1 MPPRPPIPPPS
12 LETCSFSN
20 PDLDTDGMI
29 GSDDEL
35 DDVAR
40 AAQRSRIEKL
50 AQSYAQGAPVYILS
64 ASLRGPFD
72 DGWVN
77 PWKKDRRR
85 HYAKGRSG
93 RTKQKRATS
102 PSPVVQ
108 ETNSRKRRPYHDSE
122 EIRDT
127 RKSAASPSPSVGLS
141 ISKSDPRA
149 DSQRRPSNKS
159 LGNKRGLS
167 AVSPNTPRRI
177 PPSVVGSDVPSQHSA
192 PSRPT
197 DHRWLK
203 KDHVRIGF
211 SQVDPPTSPTTS
223 ISSRLAET
231 RSRMTEGSSKKRKSH
246 PSNDRGP
253 NKSNGLERPFERG
266 DSTPSRNVDDRLPVD
281 TRFSSPGKQLCP
293 PPVADSLTGASYRD
307 RSFHVLSS
315 SSQLPKFEYRRR
327 RHPLPDGEAH
337 RKPPPTVVANERSPA
352 GSVASNDTEIADN
365 DLEVPRVSPSS
376 NMVEKGPPES
386 AQGPRASFTTSNTSN
401 TFCDTS
407 ESHPEDQTSGFH
419 PRGST
424 SEKLPSAQQVQQNP
438 TITDHTTS
446 LRSIAIPK
454 SNLEHDGDANST
466 FDAPFSTQAALR
478 LAQKSFQN
486 DLDTPNRIPEASDHI
501 GLTSRSLNPGTSGSK
516 NITPFHQ
523 MTRPA
528 TDDGPKSAP
537 GTTAHQM
544 ISTQH
549 IIDAVTP
556 FTFSAEKKIQFLTA
570 SSHKDSAK
578 KCHGD
583 SHHLSSPTSPSPSDN
598 NREPPASRGEG
609 SSVHNQSPE
618 YPSVPLEMQ
627 SALAMTLSGTTPPT
641 AQDGQGAA
649 DSFNLSQAIA
659 EAGSWLQ
666 HSFDL
671 NRDIMA
677 MKHSK
682 SGSSAKTARSA
693 AVSFDTTK

>member
-12 LETCSFSN
+12 LETCSVSK
-20 PDLDTDGMI
+20 PDLDTDGII

-40 AAQRSRIEKL
+40 AAQRSRIERL
-50 AQSYAQGAPVYILS
+50 AESYAQGAPVYILS

-77 PWKKDRRR
+77 PWKKNRRR
-85 HYAKGRSG
+85 DYARGHSG
-93 RTKQKRATS
+93 RTKKKRATS

-122 EIRDT
+122 EIRDK
-127 RKSAASPSPSVGLS
+127 RKSAASPSSSVGVS
-141 ISKSDPRA
+141 IGKSDPRA
-149 DSQRRPSNKS
+149 DSQRRPFNRS
-159 LGNKRGLS
+159 LGNKHGLS

-177 PPSVVGSDVPSQHSA
+177 PPSIVGSDVPSQRSA

-231 RSRMTEGSSKKRKSH
+231 RSRMAEDSSKKRKSR

-253 NKSNGLERPFERG
+253 KESNNLKRPFERG
-266 DSTPSRNVDDRLPVD
+266 NSTPSRNVDDRLRVD

-293 PPVADSLTGASYRD
+293 SPVGDSLTGVSHRD
-307 RSFHVLSS
+307 RSFQVLSS

-327 RHPLPDGEAH
+327 RHALPDGEAH
-337 RKPPPTVVANERSPA
+337 PKPPPTAVANERSPA
-352 GSVASNDTEIADN
+352 GSVASNDTEIAD
-365 DLEVPRVSPSS
+365 DGLEIPRGSPST
-376 NMVEKGPPES
+376 NTAEKGPRES

-401 TFCDTS
+401 TLRDAS
-407 ESHPEDQTSGFH
+407 ESHLEDQTSGIH
-419 PRGST
+419 TKENT

-454 SNLEHDGDANST
+454 SNLEHDGDTNSI

-486 DLDTPNRIPEASDHI
+486 DLDTPNRIPEALDHT
-501 GLTSRSLNPGTSGSK
+501 GLTSRSSNLRTSGSK

-523 MTRPA
+523 MTAPA
-528 TDDGPKSAP
+528 TDDEPKSAP

-556 FTFSAEKKIQFLTA
+556 FTFSAEKTIQFLTA
-570 SSHKDSAK
+570 SSRKESSK
-578 KCHGD
+578 KRESD
-583 SHHLSSPTSPSPSDN
+583 SHRLSSPTSPSPRDN
-598 NREPPASRGEG
+598 HREPPASGGEG
-609 SSVHNQSPE
+609 SSVHNQSPGH
-618 YPSVPLEMQ
+618 PSVPLEMQ

-641 AQDGQGAA
+641 AQDGQAAA

-666 HSFDL
+666 NSFDL
-671 NRDIMA
+671 NRDIVA
-677 MKHSK
+677 MRHSK
-682 SGSSAKTARSA
+682 PGSSAQTTRSA

>member
-12 LETCSFSN
+12 LETCSVSN
-20 PDLDTDGMI
+20 PDLDTDGII

-40 AAQRSRIEKL
+40 VAQRSRIEKL
-50 AQSYAQGAPVYILS
+50 AESYAQGAPVYILS

-77 PWKKDRRR
+77 PWKKNRRR
-85 HYAKGRSG
+85 DYTKGRSG
-93 RTKQKRATS
+93 RTKKKRATS

-122 EIRDT
+122 IREART
-127 RKSAASPSPSVGLS
+127 SAASPSSSVGLS
-141 ISKSDPRA
+141 IGKFDPRA
-149 DSQRRPSNKS
+149 DSQRRSTKKS
-159 LGNKRGLS
+159 FGNKRGLS

-177 PPSVVGSDVPSQHSA
+177 PPSIVGSDVPSQHSA

-223 ISSRLAET
+223 ISSRVAET
-231 RSRMTEGSSKKRKSH
+231 RSRVVEGSSKKRKSH
-246 PSNDRGP
+246 PSNDRSP
-253 NKSNGLERPFERG
+253 SKSNELKRPFQRG
-266 DSTPSRNVDDRLPVD
+266 NSTPSRNVHDRSRVD
-281 TRFSSPGKQLCP
+281 ARSSSPGKHLCP
-293 PPVADSLTGASYRD
+293 PTVVKRLAEASYRD
-307 RSFHVLSS
+307 PSFHVLSS

-327 RHPLPDGEAH
+327 RQLVPDGEAH
-337 RKPPPTVVANERSPA
+337 FKPPPTAVANERGPA
-352 GSVASNDTEIADN
+352 GSVASNDTKIADN
-365 DLEVPRVSPSS
+365 DLEVPRESPST
-376 NMVEKGPPES
+376 NIVENGPPES

-401 TFCDTS
+401 TLRDAS
-407 ESHPEDQTSGFH
+407 DSHSEDQTSGFH
-419 PRGST
+419 TKGNT
-424 SEKLPSAQQVQQNP
+424 SEKLPSAQQVQENP
-438 TITDHTTS
+438 TIMDYTTS
-446 LRSIAIPK
+446 LRSIAIQK
-454 SNLEHDGDANST
+454 TNSEHDGDANHTS
-466 FDAPFSTQAALR
+466 DPPFSTQAALR

-486 DLDTPNRIPEASDHI
+486 DLDTPNRIPAISDQT
-501 GLTSRSLNPGTSGSK
+501 GLTSRSLDPGSAGSK

-523 MTRPA
+523 MTAPA
-528 TDDGPKSAP
+528 IDDGHKSAP

-570 SSHKDSAK
+570 SSHKERSRDYQSDSR
-578 KCHGD
+578 
-583 SHHLSSPTSPSPSDN
+583 LPSSPISPTPSEN
-598 NREPPASRGEG
+598 HREPPTSGGERD
-609 SSVHNQSPE
+609 SVHNESCQQ
-618 YPSVPLEMQ
+618 PSIPIEMQ

-677 MKHSK
+677 MRHSK
-682 SGSSAKTARSA
+682 PGSSAKTARSA

>member
-12 LETCSFSN
+12 LETCSSSN
-20 PDLDTDGMI
+20 PDLDTDGI
-29 GSDDEL
+29 LGSDDEL

-50 AQSYAQGAPVYILS
+50 AGSYAQGAPVYILS
-64 ASLRGPFD
+64 ASLRGPFE

-77 PWKKDRRR
+77 PWKKNRRR
-85 HYAKGRSG
+85 DYTKGRSG
-93 RTKQKRATS
+93 RAKKKRATS

-122 EIRDT
+122 IREA
-127 RKSAASPSPSVGLS
+127 RRSAASPSSSVGLS
-141 ISKSDPRA
+141 IGKFDPRA

-177 PPSVVGSDVPSQHSA
+177 PSSIVGSDVPSQHSA

-246 PSNDRGP
+246 PSNDQGP
-253 NKSNGLERPFERG
+253 SKSNELKRPFERG
-266 DSTPSRNVDDRLPVD
+266 NYTPGRNVDDRLRVD
-281 TRFSSPGKQLCP
+281 ARSSSPGKHLCP
-293 PPVADSLTGASYRD
+293 PTVVERLAEASHRD
-307 RSFHVLSS
+307 PSFHVLSS

-327 RHPLPDGEAH
+327 RHLLPDGEAH
-337 RKPPPTVVANERSPA
+337 FRPPPTAVANERSPA
-352 GSVASNDTEIADN
+352 DSVASHDTEIADN
-365 DLEVPRVSPSS
+365 DLEVPRESPST
-376 NMVEKGPPES
+376 NMVENGPPKYT
-386 AQGPRASFTTSNTSN
+386 QNPRASFTTSNTSN
-401 TFCDTS
+401 TLRDAS
-407 ESHPEDQTSGFH
+407 EPHSEDQTSGLH
-419 PRGST
+419 TKGNT
-424 SEKLPSAQQVQQNP
+424 SEKLPSAQKVQENP
-438 TITDHTTS
+438 TITDYTTS
-446 LRSIAIPK
+446 LRSIAIQK
-454 SNLEHDGDANST
+454 SNWEHNGDADST
-466 FDAPFSTQAALR
+466 FDPPFSTQAALR

-486 DLDTPNRIPEASDHI
+486 DLDTPNRIPAISDHTEP
-501 GLTSRSLNPGTSGSK
+501 TSRSLGPGSAGSK

-523 MTRPA
+523 MTAPA

-544 ISTQH
+544 MSTQH

-570 SSHKDSAK
+570 SSYKESPRSHQRDSQRP
-578 KCHGD
+578 
-583 SHHLSSPTSPSPSDN
+583 SSPTSPTPCEH
-598 NREPPASRGEG
+598 NREPSTSRGER
-609 SSVHNQSPE
+609 SSVHNESPQQ
-618 YPSVPLEMQ
+618 PSIPIEMQ

-677 MKHSK
+677 MRHSK
-682 SGSSAKTARSA
+682 PGSSAKTARSA